1 MPFPVDV
8 QSLISGRLIEGA
20 RLEFKRNWNPER
32 CMRSICAFANDI
44 DDWGGGYIIIGI
56 DDDNE
61 NKVVGVD
68 PDKVDDIQ
76 KEIVSISNLIKPRY
90 YPIADHVEYDG
101 KVLLMIWV
109 PAGADRPY
117 NCPTHLG
124 KDVSKERAYYIRKAS
139 STVQA
144 GPTEEKELFDRS
156 SITPFDDQGNAYASL
171 DDLNTDMI
179 SSFLYEIGSDLY
191 DHVDRLDRQTLL
203 RQMDLI
209 RGTPEDPHPVNAG
222 LLFFNREP
230 ERFFRYARI
239 EIADIPDPAGDRL
252 SEKRFTG
259 SMPSQIRDALEY
271 IRNYLLT
278 ERVYKLQD
286 KAEAIR
292 FFNYPYQALE
302 EGLVN
307 AVFHKDY
314 RIPEPVTVVF
324 YRDRIEITSCPGPDR
339 SISDDDIK
347 NLNMISRHQTNRRI
361 GDYLKDL
368 HLSEGR
374 NTGIPKIRRAMEKN
388 GNPPPKYLTDEARS
402 YCTLILPIHPDFL
415 NEVSSDT
422 ASDRERIISLL
433 RVKGCLNMKG
443 ICEGLGYSG
452 INKRI
457 SDLVKSMIDEGTLEY
472 LYPDSPR
479 NPKQRICLRK

>member
-56 DDDNE
+56 DDDDE

-286 KAEAIR
+286 KAEAEGSSTILIR
-292 FFNYPYQALE
+292 
-302 EGLVN
+302 
-307 AVFHKDY
+307 HWKKDW
-314 RIPEPVTVVF
+314 
-324 YRDRIEITSCPGPDR
+324 
-339 SISDDDIK
+339 
-347 NLNMISRHQTNRRI
+347 
-361 GDYLKDL
+361 
-368 HLSEGR
+368 
-374 NTGIPKIRRAMEKN
+374 
-388 GNPPPKYLTDEARS
+388 
-402 YCTLILPIHPDFL
+402 
-415 NEVSSDT
+415 
-422 ASDRERIISLL
+422 
-433 RVKGCLNMKG
+433 
-443 ICEGLGYSG
+443 
-452 INKRI
+452 
-457 SDLVKSMIDEGTLEY
+457 
-472 LYPDSPR
+472 
-479 NPKQRICLRK
+479 